1 MAYNVSFSSGRVRR
15 EFVAIHRSANPA
27 TRQNLNDAL
36 TRLEE
41 NPYPLPN
48 PTGSQ
53 DAVLR
58 LHNVSDPAS
67 GEWRIRV
74 GNYRIRY
81 RIEGDESVVITRV
94 AHRSEVYGDL

>member
-1 MAYNVSFSSGRVRR
+1 MAYSVSFKRKARR
-15 EFVAIHRSANPA
+15 DFVAIHRSANPA
-27 TRQNLNDAL
+27 TRQNLDGAL
-36 TRLEE
+36 ARLEQ

-53 DAVLR
+53 DAVRR
-58 LHNVSDPAS
+58 LLNVSDPAS

-81 RIEGDESVVITRV
+81 RIDGDASVVITRV

>member
-1 MAYNVSFSSGRVRR
+1 MAYNVSFTRRAHR

-41 NPYPLPN
+41 SPYPLPN
-48 PTGSQ
+48 PLGSP
-53 DAVLR
+53 DAVRR
-58 LHNVSDPAS
+58 LSS
-67 GEWRIRV
+67 GDWRIRV

-81 RIEGDESVVITRV
+81 RIDGDSVVITRV